1 MDWYG
6 SKSRVRGLF
15 NIHPSVTMN
24 LSKEK
29 KKGSEYALGRKY
41 IEPYGITKRAICC
54 IKPFS

>member
-24 LSKEK
+24 LIK
-29 KKGSEYALGRKY
+29 KKRSEYVWEIKY

-54 IKPFS
+54 KAV